1 MIQNLSTHARRSLL
15 YGALSLLQLFVT
27 LVSPFYTV
35 PVVSWLMRQNLYRFT
50 IALLAAP
57 FFSLLAYFSMKRW
70 SLIKKDRRMVL
81 ILLASACSYIAVYET
96 VPDVGEKLHVLN
108 FSVLALLIYKT
119 LSPQMKLHWAMLLSW
134 MIPSLVAGVDEYMQ
148 NFIPGRAGTVHDA
161 LIAVRSAILGGS
173 IAWVFDAYS
182 RKGRS

>member
-1 MIQNLSTHARRSLL
+1 MLSQHVRRSLF
-15 YGALSLLQLFVT
+15 YGVLSVFQLLVT
-27 LVSPFYTV
+27 LISPFYTV
-35 PVVSWLMRQNLYRFT
+35 PVVSWLMRQNMYRFT

-70 SLIKKDRRMVL
+70 PLIKKDRRMIL

-108 FSVLALLIYKT
+108 FSVFALLIYKT
-119 LSPQMKLHWAMLLSW
+119 CSPQMKLHWAMLLAW
-134 MIPSLVAGVDEYMQ
+134 LIPSGVAGVDEYMQ
-148 NFIPGRAGTVHDA
+148 NFIVGRAGTLHDA
-161 LIAVRSAILGGS
+161 LIGVRSAILGGS

-182 RKGRS
+182 RKGR